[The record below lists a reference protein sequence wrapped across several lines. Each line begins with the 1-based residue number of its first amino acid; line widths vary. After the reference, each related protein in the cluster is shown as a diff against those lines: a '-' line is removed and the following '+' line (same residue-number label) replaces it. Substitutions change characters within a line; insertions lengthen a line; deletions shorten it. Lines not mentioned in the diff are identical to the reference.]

1 MIDVNAVGA
10 AFDMIHPSPSTES
23 HGPLGFEID
32 VVPVMDTGLTHAADM
47 LAMIRAK
54 LGAAPAR
61 KPRKPRRPTLA
72 SVAKQASKAG
82 IEVGRYEIKPDDTV
96 VAVVGK
102 PESAEPENP
111 WLAELRKK
119 ETKK

>member
-1 MIDVNAVGA
+1 
-10 AFDMIHPSPSTES
+10 MIHPSPSTES

-72 SVAKQASKAG
+72 TVAKQANKAG
-82 IEVGRYEIKPDDTV
+82 IDVARYEIRSDNTIV
-96 VAVVGK
+96 IVTGK
-102 PESAEPENP
+102 PEPAAPENP
-111 WLAELRKK
+111 WLANLRK
-119 ETKK
+119 ETKQ